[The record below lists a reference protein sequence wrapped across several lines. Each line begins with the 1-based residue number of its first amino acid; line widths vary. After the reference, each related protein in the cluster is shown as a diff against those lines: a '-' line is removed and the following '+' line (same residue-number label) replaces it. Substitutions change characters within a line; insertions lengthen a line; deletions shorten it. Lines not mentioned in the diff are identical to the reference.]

1 MGKLSLFRI
10 HRSRRWFFR
19 LAIWPYGL
27 KFKAS
32 ECFLFHVSLNLHLLY
47 CIFFSFFF
55 FSFTVDISFLLLR
68 RFSICFIWIC
78 CVGFSIT
85 YIYILL
91 PYISNCF
98 CLLVIS
104 KLLVHYYLNC
114 ILLLWIQRV
123 YVIASFLRH
132 CWISIINYI
141 CCITLCCIV
150 SESSNTVYIHNETW
164 SNHSRMTFP
173 FN

>member
-1 MGKLSLFRI
+1 MASSLKPVNVFYFMSLWISLF
-10 HRSRRWFFR
+10 
-19 LAIWPYGL
+19 YT
-27 KFKAS
+27 
-32 ECFLFHVSLNLHLLY
+32 V
-47 CIFFSFFF
+47 FSFHSFLFF

-68 RFSICFIWIC
+68 RFSICLTWIC

-132 CWISIINYI
+132 CWISISIYVCSNNSVLYSIKIIKYI
-141 CCITLCCIV
+141 L
-150 SESSNTVYIHNETW
+150 NETW
-164 SNHSRMTFP
+164 SNHGRMTLL

>member
-1 MGKLSLFRI
+1 MFFIPCLSESPSFIL
-10 HRSRRWFFR
+10 
-19 LAIWPYGL
+19 Y
-27 KFKAS
+27 
-32 ECFLFHVSLNLHLLY
+32 FLF
-47 CIFFSFFF
+47 FSYL
-55 FSFTVDISFLLLR
+55 SFTVDISFLLLR
-68 RFSICFIWIC
+68 RFSICFTWIC

-104 KLLVHYYLNC
+104 RLPVHYYLNC

-132 CWISIINYI
+132 CWISIFIYVCCYNSVLYSTKIIKYI
-141 CCITLCCIV
+141 LI
-150 SESSNTVYIHNETW
+150 ETW
-164 SNHSRMTFP
+164 SNHGRMTLL

>member
-1 MGKLSLFRI
+1 MASSLKPVNVFY
-10 HRSRRWFFR
+10 SM
-19 LAIWPYGL
+19 
-27 KFKAS
+27 
-32 ECFLFHVSLNLHLLY
+32 SLWIS
-47 CIFFSFFF
+47 IFYTVFSFLSFF
-55 FSFTVDISFLLLR
+55 FSFTVDISFLFLR
-68 RFSICFIWIC
+68 RFSICLTWIC
-78 CVGFSIT
+78 CVWFSIT

-104 KLLVHYYLNC
+104 ELLVHYDLNC

-132 CWISIINYI
+132 CWISIINYV

-150 SESSNTVYIHNETW
+150 SESSNTVFIHNETW